1 MIFLTFGTKENSMFS
16 KACEYG
22 IRAVLFIA
30 KESQKNKRPNI
41 AEISK
46 AVDSPVPFTAKIC
59 QQLARTGIILSKK
72 GPNGGFFLEKDSDL
86 KLIDIV
92 TAIDGDAI
100 FNGCCLGL
108 AACSSLHPCPV
119 HDQFEDVR
127 GGLKRMCENTRV
139 IELANNL
146 NEGETFLKV

>member
-1 MIFLTFGTKENSMFS
+1 MFS

-30 KESQKNKRPNI
+30 KESQLGKRPNI

-59 QQLARTGIILSKK
+59 QELARAGIILSKK
-72 GPNGGFFLEKDSDL
+72 GPNGGFYLEKDSQL

-92 TAIDGDAI
+92 SVIDGDAI
-100 FNGCCLGL
+100 FYGCCLGL
-108 AACSSLHPCPV
+108 AECSSLHPCPV
-119 HDQFEDVR
+119 HYQFEDIR
-127 GGLKRMCENTRV
+127 GGLKSMCENTTV
-139 IELANNL
+139 IGLAMDL
-146 NEGETFLKV
+146 NGGETFLKV

>member
-1 MIFLTFGTKENSMFS
+1 MFS

-30 KESQKNKRPNI
+30 KESQKDLRPNI

-59 QQLARTGIILSKK
+59 QQLARAGIILSKK
-72 GPNGGFFLEKDSDL
+72 GPNGGFYLKKDSEL

-92 TAIDGDAI
+92 AAIDGYSI
-100 FNGCCLGL
+100 FDGCCLGL
-108 AACSSLHPCPV
+108 AECSSSHPCPV
-119 HDQFEDVR
+119 HDQFMDIR
-127 GGLKRMCENTRV
+127 GGLKDMCENTTV
-139 IELANNL
+139 IGLAMDL
-146 NEGETFLKV
+146 NEGETYLKV

>member
-1 MIFLTFGTKENSMFS
+1 MFS

-30 KESQKNKRPNI
+30 KESQQDKRPNI

-46 AVDSPVPFTAKIC
+46 AVDSPEPFTAKIC
-59 QQLARTGIILSKK
+59 QQLARAGIILSKK
-72 GPNGGFFLEKDSDL
+72 GPNGGFYLKKDSNL

-92 TAIDGDAI
+92 VAIDGDAI

-108 AACSSLHPCPV
+108 AECSSLHPCPV
-119 HDQFEDVR
+119 HDQFQDVR
-127 GGLKRMCENTRV
+127 GGLKTMCENTSV
-139 IELANNL
+139 ISLALAL
-146 NEGETFLKV
+146 NEGDTFLKI

>member
-1 MIFLTFGTKENSMFS
+1 MFS

-30 KESQKNKRPNI
+30 KESQEDKRPNI
-41 AEISK
+41 AQISK

-59 QQLARTGIILSKK
+59 QQLARAGIILSKK
-72 GPNGGFFLEKDSDL
+72 GPNGGFYMEKNSTL

-92 TAIDGDAI
+92 SAIDGLSI
-100 FNGCCLGL
+100 FSGCCLGL
-108 AACSSLHPCPV
+108 TECSSAHPCPV

-127 GGLKRMCENTRV
+127 GGLKTMCENTSV
-139 IELANNL
+139 VGLAL
-146 NEGETFLKV
+146 DLSAGETFLKV

>member
-1 MIFLTFGTKENSMFS
+1 MFS

-30 KESQKNKRPNI
+30 KESLSHKRPNI

-46 AVDSPVPFTAKIC
+46 AVDSPEPFTAKIC
-59 QQLARTGIILSKK
+59 QQLARSGIILSKK
-72 GPNGGFFLEKDSDL
+72 GPNGGFYLEKDSPL

-92 TAIDGDAI
+92 SAIDGESI

-108 AACSSLHPCPV
+108 AQCSSDHPCPV
-119 HDQFEDVR
+119 HDQFEGIR
-127 GGLKRMCENTRV
+127 GGLKSMCENTSV
-139 IELANNL
+139 IQLAMDL
-146 NEGETFLKV
+146 NEGDTFLKV

>member
-1 MIFLTFGTKENSMFS
+1 MFS

-30 KESQKNKRPNI
+30 KESQMDKRPNI

-59 QQLARTGIILSKK
+59 QELARAGIILPKK
-72 GPNGGFFLEKDSDL
+72 GPNGGFYLEKNSTL

-92 TAIDGDAI
+92 SAIDGEAI
-100 FNGCCLGL
+100 FSGCCLGL
-108 AACSSLHPCPV
+108 AECSSIHPCPV
-119 HDQFEDVR
+119 HDQFEDIR
-127 GGLKRMCENTRV
+127 GNLKRMCENTTV
-139 IELANNL
+139 VGLAMDL
-146 NEGETFLKV
+146 NDGETFLKV